1 MTAGSA
7 FLIVGVV
14 LFTIVIVML
23 IYRRGRLDPRV
34 RDLSGYAADAEGD
47 ARSATRDATPR
58 NEAPPEIPSDRV
70 GTGRP

>member
-34 RDLSGYAADAEGD
+34 RDLAAAEPDAEGD
-47 ARSATRDATPR
+47 ARSASRDATPPA
-58 NEAPPEIPSDRV
+58 EAPAEVPPDRV
-70 GTGRP
+70 GTGRT